1 MFKRKRNIIL
11 VIITIVFIIAPILV
25 YAKSSN
31 KSKENFANVVFF
43 AYFRGDTE
51 GREYLISHANEILEM
66 YDGTGELSVKGYLN
80 KISYGKFNLI
90 NIYPQY
96 NGKELVPIEL
106 PCTIA
111 EVENSNLDYT
121 IIHSII
127 SSISGVSDN
136 LDYNNDGYIDNIS
149 IILKGGSENASSNST
164 LVSHKSDYGE
174 NESWSNK
181 KLASYNMLNTYS
193 IQNSGAGVITHEFL
207 HTLGYPDL
215 YTYNNSYPVYTWDI
229 MASAGKYMQYP
240 LAYSR
245 MKFTNWLTIDTITTS
260 QTLTLDTQDN
270 PNGNQAYILK
280 SPLNEYELFVIE
292 FRKKATSL
300 DKIDRAI
307 SDSGIIVYRIN
318 TTVTGLSNTR
328 GKTGIYVFRDE
339 SGKKDDSTLRLEAYY
354 GVYSKERGKTT
365 IGSSDLNVTEG
376 ALTFSD
382 GSNSGIVISNISSSK
397 GNKMTLDVSIPDAKN
412 YDTWKNTNFNDLAG
426 EDEYTVKNA
435 DIISFENKLYAVN
448 VGNNKIYTNYYENN
462 EWKTINSNEM
472 QNSNNINGVSLLTI
486 KKELYLITS
495 SWEKI
500 ELYKFENNSWKS
512 IASLA
517 DTNGYYDYEI
527 YKDKLYITKVDSES
541 LKVSLNLLE
550 NNSFKF
556 IGNYYEGS
564 AGFGVEKGYA
574 GNPKI
579 EVMNDKLYVMNKQ
592 SNGMVRM
599 YQVENNK
606 FIEISTNINSNQ
618 FDTVS
623 LNNKIYFVLGSDN
636 TNAYMKIARYDGKNF
651 ENIDTNI
658 KLGLPITTVSQGNL
672 YVLATDTLASGK
684 TIVYAF
690 DEKTK
695 ELTKEGIDV
704 DNSADFGNLKL
715 TSINDNIYV
724 LLKRMTDGKIVVKTK
739 ETVNSL
745 KTLTILP
752 PNKTTYIVG
761 EKMDLT
767 GIKVYA
773 NYVKEQREITNY
785 NVSGFDSTKS
795 GEYDILIEYEGV
807 KNTFSYTVVEDVKEY
822 KTLKDYL
829 TEAGYKV
836 SESLVS
842 GFKIGEKIN
851 DIKGKLKNSDIT
863 ISSSTSIISTGV
875 EFSYLG
881 EKYTSVL
888 YGDISGDGKINSA
901 DLLKMRQHLLGTK
914 TLSGA
919 YKKAAALVNRKTIN
933 SADLLRLRQYL
944 LGIKNIEQ

>member
-1 MFKRKRNIIL
+1 MFKRKRNILL
-11 VIITIVFIIAPILV
+11 VIITIVLIIAPIVV

-43 AYFRGDTE
+43 AYFKGDTE
-51 GREYLISHANEILEM
+51 GKEYLISHANEILEM

-80 KISYGKFNLI
+80 KISYEKFNLI

-106 PCTIA
+106 PCTSA

-149 IILKGGSENASSNST
+149 IILKGGSEDAPSNTT

-215 YTYNNSYPVYTWDI
+215 YANNSYPVYTWDI
-229 MASAGKYMQYP
+229 MASVGRYMQYP
-240 LAYSR
+240 LAYLR

-270 PNGNQAYILK
+270 SSGNQAYILK
-280 SPLNEYELFVIE
+280 SPLNEYELFVVE

-318 TTVTGLSNTR
+318 TTVTDLSNAR
-328 GKTGIYVFRDE
+328 GNTGIYVFRDE
-339 SGKKDDSTLRLEAYY
+339 SGEKDDSTLRLEAYY

-365 IGSSDLNVTEG
+365 IGSSNLNVTEG

-382 GSNSGIVISNISSSK
+382 GSNSGIVISNISSSN
-397 GNKMTLDVSIPDAKN
+397 GNKMTFDVSIPDAKN
-412 YDTWKNTNFNDLAG
+412 YDIWENTDFNDLVG
-426 EDEYTVKNA
+426 GDEYTIKNA

-462 EWKTINSNEM
+462 EWKSINTNEM
-472 QNSNNINGVSLLTI
+472 QNSNTINGVSLVAI
-486 KKELYLITS
+486 KNELYLITS

-512 IASLA
+512 ITSLA
-517 DTNGYYDYEI
+517 ETNGYYDYKI
-527 YKDKLYITKVDSES
+527 YKDKLYIAKVDSES
-541 LKVSLNLLE
+541 LNVSLNLLE
-550 NNSFKF
+550 NDSFKF

-564 AGFGVEKGYA
+564 AEFGAEKGYA

-592 SNGMVRM
+592 SNGIVRM

-606 FIEISTNINSNQ
+606 FIEITTNINSSQ

-636 TNAYMKIARYDGKNF
+636 INDYMRVVKYDGNNF

-658 KLGLPITTVSQGNL
+658 KLGAPITTVSQGNL

-690 DEKTK
+690 NEETK
-695 ELTKEGIDV
+695 ELSKEGIDV

-715 TSINDNIYV
+715 ISINDNIYV
-724 LLKRMTDGKIVVKTK
+724 LLKRMTDGTIVVKTK
-739 ETVNSL
+739 KTVNS
-745 KTLTILP
+745 
-752 PNKTTYIVG
+752 
-761 EKMDLT
+761 
-767 GIKVYA
+767 
-773 NYVKEQREITNY
+773 
-785 NVSGFDSTKS
+785 S
-795 GEYDILIEYEGV
+795 
-807 KNTFSYTVVEDVKEY
+807 

-836 SESLVS
+836 SESFVY
-842 GFKIGEKIN
+842 GFEIGEKIN
-851 DIKGKLKNSDIT
+851 DIEAKLKKSDIVVN
-863 ISSSTSIISTGV
+863 SSTSIISTGV

-881 EKYTSVL
+881 ETYTSIL

-914 TLSGA
+914 TLSGG
-919 YKKAAALVNRKTIN
+919 YKQAAALVNRKTIN

-944 LGIKNIEQ
+944 LGIKSIEQ